1 VPLKFS
7 RAVEVCR
14 ASLLATGRIPLPER
28 EALVLALYA
37 NTDSIAARRLGQIR
51 HVALDTLAVRKVL
64 PLWHE
69 VFPDD
74 DGPEELLRLSRAYL
88 AGDGEAASLRRKRD
102 DNWVDWVENRA
113 YEDGQWAAMFVAAAS
128 AAVVTTALIDDLPDP
143 ADTRDDMEY
152 DADSLTAAAQAS
164 YAAAGGMP
172 HQKNLKPGEP
182 AAFWEWWLT
191 EALPRVAV
199 LDESWCR
206 G

>member
-1 VPLKFS
+1 M
-7 RAVEVCR
+7 
-14 ASLLATGRIPLPER
+14 
-28 EALVLALYA
+28 LALYSNA
-37 NTDSIAARRLGQIR
+37 DSIEGRRLGRIR

-74 DGPEELLRLSRAYL
+74 DGPEELLRLSRACL
-88 AGDGEAASLRRKRD
+88 VGEVETGFLRRKRD

-113 YEDGQWAAMFVAAAS
+113 YEDGQWSAMFVAAAS
-128 AAVVTTALIDDLPDP
+128 TAVVTTALIGDLPDP
-143 ADTRDDMEY
+143 SDTRDDMEY
-152 DADSLTAAAQAS
+152 DAESLTAAAQAS

-172 HQKNLKPGEP
+172 HQKNLKPREP

-191 EALPRVAV
+191 EAVPKVAA
-199 LDESWCR
+199 LDEKWCR